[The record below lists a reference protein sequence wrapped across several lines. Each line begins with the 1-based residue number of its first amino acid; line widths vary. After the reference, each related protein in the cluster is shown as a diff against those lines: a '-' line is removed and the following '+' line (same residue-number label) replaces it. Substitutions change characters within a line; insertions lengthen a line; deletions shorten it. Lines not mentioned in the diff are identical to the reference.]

1 MSHAYD
7 PCGMCDRFP
16 PAASA
21 KEAATAR
28 TGYCSGWEKEVL
40 STGRP
45 CVLFNERGTWAARQR
60 QQRISRDQ
68 FPRDR
73 KVARV

>member
-1 MSHAYD
+1 MTREHD

-28 TGYCSGWEKEVL
+28 TGYCSGWEKDVL
-40 STGRP
+40 STDRP

-73 KVARV
+73 KAAKV